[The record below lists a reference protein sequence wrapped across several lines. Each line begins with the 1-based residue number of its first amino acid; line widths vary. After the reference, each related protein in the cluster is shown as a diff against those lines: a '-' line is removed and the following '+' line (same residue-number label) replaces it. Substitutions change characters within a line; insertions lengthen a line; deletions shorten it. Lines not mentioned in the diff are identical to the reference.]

1 MNSLAIVIT
10 LPFFKTNLL
19 SNIKSYL
26 RSDKTIIKKSYREGR
41 FILLALGLFS
51 SMNAPHPSH
60 QGYVLIL
67 KNYTYRGIFFFFN
80 LRKIKST
87 WVLTAWVLIWQYL
100 ISSSSLMHLC
110 KSSVISCWVYS
121 SSQTS
126 GLVFIESEVD
136 FKPLASIVISETMF
150 LLYLAKN
157 ISTVLIILSSLNTF

>member
-1 MNSLAIVIT
+1 MIYSPSPWAFFFHECPSSIT
-10 LPFFKTNLL
+10 SGICF
-19 SNIKSYL
+19 
-26 RSDKTIIKKSYREGR
+26 DIKK
-41 FILLALGLFS
+41 L
-51 SMNAPHPSH
+51 
-60 QGYVLIL
+60 YVQR
-67 KNYTYRGIFFFFN
+67 NFFFFN

-87 WVLTAWVLIWQYL
+87 WVLTALVLIWQYL